1 MSLRVLIADDAGFV
15 RELLTQAC
23 EALGYR
29 VVGEATNGE
38 EAISMALRLKPD
50 LILMDLVMPHFNG
63 LEATEKILERLPDT
77 DIIACSS
84 MADDVTLKA
93 ALEKGC
99 RAFLKKPF
107 SKQSVSSV
115 FRQLGDLRKGVKHA

>member
-23 EALGYR
+23 EALGYK
-29 VVGEATNGE
+29 VVGEAMNGE
-38 EAISMALRLKPD
+38 EAIAMALRLRPD
-50 LILMDLVMPHFNG
+50 IVLMDLVMPHFNG
-63 LEATEKILERLPDT
+63 LEATEKIIERLPDV

-84 MADDVTLKA
+84 MADDVTLQA
-93 ALEKGC
+93 ALNKGC
-99 RAFLKKPF
+99 KAFLKKPF

-115 FRQLGDLRKGVKHA
+115 FRHLGDLRKGVKHA